1 MESSANPA
9 LCRSDRP
16 SLISAA
22 DLSMTRD
29 TLFTA
34 AGRPRASS
42 PNNPLPPDVTVLM
55 AQQIA
60 LLQEQTA
67 LLRAQT
73 SFLSDN
79 RRPVCSRVRNR
90 SSIPL
95 TPVCDL
101 SYKSGDMVSAKT
113 WDIGLR
119 TPSLHKYSKIIGN
132 GDVMKQFQEESA
144 SSSGPNITKQLQSQ
158 WVTSIRRW
166 MPTCS
171 MTSMPHGFHFDATMH
186 LSVKAS

>member
-73 SFLSDN
+73 SE
-79 RRPVCSRVRNR
+79 RQQETRVFQ
-90 SSIPL
+90 SPQQILDSI
-95 TPVCDL
+95 D
-101 SYKSGDMVSAKT
+101 
-113 WDIGLR
+113 
-119 TPSLHKYSKIIGN
+119 PSLRS
-132 GDVMKQFQEESA
+132 E
-144 SSSGPNITKQLQSQ
+144 LQK
-158 WVTSIRRW
+158 WR
-166 MPTCS
+166 
-171 MTSMPHGFHFDATMH
+171 HGFRKDLGHWATH
-186 LSVKAS
+186 SELTQVLQDHRKR

>member
-1 MESSANPA
+1 MESSANLA
-9 LCRSDRP
+9 LRRSDRP

-22 DLSMTRD
+22 DLSRSRSMTRD

-73 SFLSDN
+73 SE
-79 RRPVCSRVRNR
+79 RQQETRVFQ
-90 SSIPL
+90 SPQQILDSI
-95 TPVCDL
+95 D
-101 SYKSGDMVSAKT
+101 
-113 WDIGLR
+113 
-119 TPSLHKYSKIIGN
+119 PSLRSELQKWRHGFRKDLGHWATHSELHQKYSKIIG
-132 GDVMKQFQEESA
+132 GIETPK
-144 SSSGPNITKQLQSQ
+144 T
-158 WVTSIRRW
+158 
-166 MPTCS
+166 
-171 MTSMPHGFHFDATMH
+171 
-186 LSVKAS
+186 